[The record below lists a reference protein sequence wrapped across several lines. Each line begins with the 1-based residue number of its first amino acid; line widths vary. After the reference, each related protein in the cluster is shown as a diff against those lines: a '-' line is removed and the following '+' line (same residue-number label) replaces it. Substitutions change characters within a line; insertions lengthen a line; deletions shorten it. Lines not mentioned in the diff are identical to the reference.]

1 MGDWSIWDWMSF
13 GADLSIIVTGAL
25 VSVLVAL
32 SLWDILTER
41 HEAPPR
47 RPK

>member
-1 MGDWSIWDWMSF
+1 MDWSIWDWLS
-13 GADLSIIVTGAL
+13 ALESVSIIVTGLL

-41 HEAPPR
+41 HKAPPR